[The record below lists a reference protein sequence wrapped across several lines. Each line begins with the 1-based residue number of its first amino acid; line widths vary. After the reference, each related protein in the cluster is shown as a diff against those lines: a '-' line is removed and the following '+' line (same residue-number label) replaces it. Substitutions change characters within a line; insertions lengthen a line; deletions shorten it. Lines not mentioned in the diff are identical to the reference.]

1 VARPNLKDQLAR
13 LNERRLA
20 IREKRREEREQ
31 RAALGIHFSL
41 LKWFGV
47 TRTTGFLLLA
57 GFIALRIWD
66 PAPIENLRWRSFD
79 FYQAMKPR
87 IAAPNQ
93 RPVVIV
99 DIDEAS
105 LRAFGQW
112 PWPRTQLA
120 ELVARLQEAGAAAIA
135 FDILLT
141 EPDRMSPSNVA
152 QALPQIDEATR
163 EKMKAMPSND
173 EVLASVI
180 GRGRVVL
187 GQAAVITPTPPP
199 PETAAI
205 AEIGNATPFLFKFAG
220 LLRNIPILDEAAAGR
235 GNLTLVPER
244 DGVVRRVPL
253 IAEAAGKKVP
263 ALTMEM
269 LRVATGAG
277 ALLIN
282 AKGNGI
288 RWVAMEKVPGVVIPT
303 DKNGRLWIHF
313 ARHDPARFVSVK
325 DVLEGK
331 VPNDRFAGR
340 LALIGTSAAG
350 LLDLKATPVEVDM
363 PGVEVHAQIIENIFS
378 QSLLSR
384 PDYTNLDDS
393 GWTFDSG
400 ALEVIATALVGI
412 AIVILAPLMGV
423 TALLIF
429 GFLVAAALA
438 NGAWY
443 FYVQH
448 GLLFDVTFPLIAIFV
463 TYLTLVFINYF
474 REQKDRQRIRSA
486 FAHYLSPTLVEQLA
500 NSPQKLVLGGETR
513 TMTILFSDVRGFT
526 SISETFKEDP
536 QGLTKLMNRLL
547 TPLTNSVIERKGTI
561 DKYIGDAIMAFWNA
575 PLDDP
580 SHEVNACA
588 AALDMLRKIEDLNH
602 EREAE
607 ALEDGV
613 PFLPMRIGLGINT
626 GTCVV
631 GNMGSDL
638 RFDYSV
644 LGDPVNLAS
653 RLEGQT
659 KTYGTSVI
667 LGARTAEK
675 INSRFAA
682 LQIDLITVK
691 GKTQPES
698 IYSLVGD
705 QAVAVSES
713 YKSIAALTEEM
724 LHCYRG
730 RDWAGAENALQRA
743 KQAEETFGLA
753 GVFELYQ
760 SRIEAFRIAPPPDS
774 WDGVFAFDTK

>member
-1 VARPNLKDQLAR
+1 VAPNLKEQINR

-31 RAALGIHFSL
+31 RAALGQRFSL
-41 LKWFGV
+41 LKWFGI
-47 TRTTGFLLLA
+47 TRTAGFALLA
-57 GFIALRIWD
+57 GFLALRLWD
-66 PAPIENLRWRSFD
+66 PAPLENLRWRSFD
-79 FYQAMKPR
+79 FYQVLKPR
-87 IAAPNQ
+87 VAAPDK
-93 RPVVIV
+93 RPAVVV

-105 LRAFGQW
+105 LRALGQW
-112 PWPRTQLA
+112 PWPRTMIA
-120 ELVARLQEAGAAAIA
+120 ELVDKLQKAGAAVIA
-135 FDILLT
+135 FDILMS
-141 EPDRMSPSNVA
+141 EPDRMSPANVA
-152 QALPQIDEATR
+152 QSLPQIDAATR
-163 EKMKAMPSND
+163 DTMKSLQSND

-180 GRGRVVL
+180 ARGGVVL
-187 GQAAVITPTPPP
+187 GQAAVITPTPAPD
-199 PETAAI
+199 ETPGI
-205 AEIGNATPFLFKFAG
+205 AMLGADPTPFLFKFAG
-220 LLRNIPILDEAAAGR
+220 LLRNIPVLDRAAAGR

-253 IAEAAGKKVP
+253 IAEAAGQKVP
-263 ALTMEM
+263 ALTMEI

-282 AKGNGI
+282 TDKVTGI
-288 RWVAMEKVPGVVIPT
+288 QWVAIQGVPVQIPT
-303 DKNGRLWIHF
+303 DKNGRLWINF
-313 ARHDPARFVSVK
+313 APHDSARFVSAKNVM
-325 DVLEGK
+325 EGNF
-331 VPNDRFAGR
+331 PADRFQGR
-340 LALIGTSAAG
+340 VALIGTSAAG

-363 PGVEVHAQIIENIFS
+363 PGVEVHAQILENIFS

-384 PDYTNLDDS
+384 PDYAN
-393 GWTFDSG
+393 G
-400 ALEVIATALVGI
+400 AEILITTLVGI

-423 TALLIF
+423 TGLLIF
-429 GFLVAAALA
+429 GFLVVVALA
-438 NGAWY
+438 NGSWY
-443 FYVQH
+443 FYSQY
-448 GLLFDVTFPLIAIFV
+448 GLLFDISFPLIAIFV

-474 REQKDRQRIRSA
+474 REQKDRRRIRSA

-513 TMTILFSDVRGFT
+513 NMTILFSDVRGFT
-526 SISETFKEDP
+526 SISETFKDDP

-547 TPLTNSVIERKGTI
+547 TPLTNAIIERKGTI

-588 AALDMLRKIEDLNH
+588 AALDMLHKIDELNH

-653 RLEGQT
+653 RLEGRT
-659 KTYGTSVI
+659 KSYGVPVI

-675 INSRFAA
+675 VNGRFAA

-691 GKTQPES
+691 GKTEPES
-698 IYSLVGD
+698 IYALVGD
-705 QAVAVSES
+705 NTVAASEGF
-713 YKSIAALTEEM
+713 KSIAELTQEM
-724 LHCYRG
+724 LACYRSQ
-730 RDWAGAENALQRA
+730 DWGGAENALQRA
-743 KQAEETFGLA
+743 KQAEETFGLS
-753 GVFELYQ
+753 GLFELYQ
-760 SRIEAFRIAPPPDS
+760 SRIEAFRITPPPPS